1 MADKKTI
8 ADEAAVLR
16 QRAEEMVWEKAV
28 QSLED
33 IRALSPGEIQKTLHE
48 LRVHQI
54 ELEIQN
60 EELRRTQ
67 VELDAARERYFDLY
81 NLAPVGYVTL
91 SEEGLVLEANL
102 TSAILLGAARS
113 ALVNKPLSRFIRKED
128 QDVYYLHRQQLFN
141 TGAPQSC
148 DVRMVKKDGT
158 TFWTHL
164 VVTAAQDAGGAPL
177 CRTVL
182 SDITERKAAE
192 EKVQLLNAELEQMAL
207 TDYLTN
213 LYNRRYFMQH
223 GAEEIKRA
231 NRNRQPL
238 AVLMLDI
245 DEFKKV
251 NDTHGHQVG
260 DAVLQQVAAVLK
272 ASLRETD
279 IIGRLGGEEFG
290 MLLPNTPL
298 HDAALLAERIRQS
311 IADML
316 LQTPGD
322 ALIGS
327 SITISIGAAAFTT
340 EMTSIDDLL
349 RNADTAMYRAKN
361 SGRNRVEV

>member
-1 MADKKTI
+1 MNDKKTI
-8 ADEAAVLR
+8 TDEAAKLR
-16 QRAEEMVWEKAV
+16 QRAEEMVREKAAK
-28 QSLED
+28 SPKNLE
-33 IRALSPGEIQKTLHE
+33 ALSPDEIQKTLHE

-102 TSAILLGAARS
+102 TSAILLGTARG

-148 DVRMVKKDGT
+148 DVRMVKMDGT
-158 TFWTHL
+158 TFWAHL
-164 VVTAAQDAGGAPL
+164 AVTEAQDAGGVRI
-177 CRTVL
+177 CRAVL
-182 SDITERKAAE
+182 SDISARKAVE

-231 NRNRQPL
+231 NRNKQPL
-238 AVLMLDI
+238 ALLMLDI
-245 DEFKKV
+245 DDFKNV
-251 NDTHGHQVG
+251 NDRCGHEAG
-260 DAVLQQVAAVLK
+260 DWALQQVAAALK
-272 ASLRETD
+272 ASLRDTD

-290 MLLPNTPL
+290 ILLPNTPL
-298 HDAALLAERIRQS
+298 HAAALLAERIRQS
-311 IADML
+311 IAYML
-316 LQTPGD
+316 LQMPEG
-322 ALIGS
+322 ALIS
-327 SITISIGAAAFTT
+327 SITVSVGAAAFTDAT
-340 EMTSIDDLL
+340 TSIDDLL